1 MERIRQLFIVGAFPI
16 QIWSIISQLYQIG
29 DGKEFFERA
38 SYSLTFALFESIG
51 ITLILILVYLILIQ
65 RWEETRVI
73 VTEGILYLYISLWG
87 MLGQTY
93 FMLNKSNGT
102 FWYRVFNIVGRNGE
116 VFLPLLVGT
125 LILSTFFII
134 IVVNRSQRVQQ
145 LFISLIDRLSILII
159 LYLLLDITGLVVVI
173 MRNV

>member
-93 FMLNKSNGT
+93 FMLNKSNGA
-102 FWYRVFNIVGRNGE
+102 FWYRVFNIVGRNGG
-116 VFLPLLVGT
+116 FLLPLLVGT

-134 IVVNRSQRVQQ
+134 IMVNRSQRVQQ